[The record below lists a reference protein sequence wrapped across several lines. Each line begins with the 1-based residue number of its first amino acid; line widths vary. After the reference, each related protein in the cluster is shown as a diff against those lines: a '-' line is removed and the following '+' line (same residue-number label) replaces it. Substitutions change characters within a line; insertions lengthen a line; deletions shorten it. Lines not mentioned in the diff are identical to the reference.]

1 MYRPDL
7 ASHDAFASRLP
18 VNKKEQGEPCSWFRK
33 FEKRILAQQS
43 AQIFSSR
50 NDSSA
55 ESKLGCTS
63 STESILVKSSKV
75 RTTEFAPAHLNSAFL
90 SWAHVCRSA
99 SSPMPALSI
108 ALTPLNS
115 RTSLLPFFRI
125 SPTRRDKAA
134 ASSRYTILP
143 WQWTII
149 TSPRLRVSRL
159 SFNVDSFGIAATSG
173 AINSPVCQLICVVSM
188 LVDRRSPLHFGTMNI
203 C

>member
-1 MYRPDL
+1 MYRPHL

-18 VNKKEQGEPCSWFRK
+18 AKKKSKANLALG
-33 FEKRILAQQS
+33 FEKRLLAQQS

-63 STESILVKSSKV
+63 TTESILVKSSKV

-90 SWAHVCRSA
+90 SWAQVCSSA

-115 RTSLLPFFRI
+115 KTSLLPFFRI
-125 SPTRRDKAA
+125 SPTRLDKAA

-143 WQWTII
+143 WQWT
-149 TSPRLRVSRL
+149 
-159 SFNVDSFGIAATSG
+159 
-173 AINSPVCQLICVVSM
+173 
-188 LVDRRSPLHFGTMNI
+188 
-203 C
+203 